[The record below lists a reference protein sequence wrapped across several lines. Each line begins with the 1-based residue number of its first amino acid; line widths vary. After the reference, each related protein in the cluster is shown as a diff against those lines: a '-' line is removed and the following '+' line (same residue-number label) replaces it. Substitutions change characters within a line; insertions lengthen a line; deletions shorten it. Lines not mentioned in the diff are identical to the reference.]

1 MRIFKFLAVSV
12 ILVVVGIAVSMA
24 YITQILDPNDL
35 KPTVVNAAKKE
46 QVDLQLNGNISWNFW
61 PWLSISVEKV
71 SASSPKWEFEADRL
85 EISLGILSLL
95 SDAIVIDQ
103 LIAIAPQVRFKPQLR
118 TIKSPHAEIDQL
130 SFSPIIIRRLKISD
144 GKIVELF
151 PELTLSR
158 IQVSIDSLTP
168 AASADLELSSYVN
181 FRKYQAPLGIIA
193 EITPTNAFD
202 GLTVK
207 NAEISSRNLNLSF
220 QGYLSTTLAGQY
232 SGEGKLTSDEFSPR
246 KWLRAGDFPVPNTS
260 DLTRFNKLTLE
271 TGIKL
276 SNEMI
281 SLRPFTL
288 MVDETSVDGKID
300 VLLAPFNVNLELLA
314 DHLNLDPYF
323 ADHKNEKSKERLEY
337 FWPPGTYK
345 LDIARLTFLGTQ
357 FAPLGADLG
366 ISSDE
371 ITLGRL
377 DAGILDGEIRAS
389 GTHLIAP
396 QITNLSGTLSEVQ
409 LAKLALAKPFHNLTG
424 QAQAS
429 FDLRGAGQNVEELL
443 GSLTG
448 PVRLKVKDAFLE
460 PLNISQS
467 LCQDMGAEIKV
478 QPNSFDTLRID
489 ADFQEGIAAIKRFES
504 RIGNSIIR
512 GSGRISLLSS
522 AANIQGSFQI
532 PSDGQLGYCRATDGL
547 HGKKL
552 PLVCRGQVRN
562 QTLECLVDSK
572 VLQDLAS
579 KNK

>member
-12 ILVVVGIAVSMA
+12 IVAVVGIAASMA

-35 KPTVVNAAKKE
+35 KPIVINTAKKE

-71 SASSPKWEFEADRL
+71 SASSTKWEFEADRL
-85 EISLGILSLL
+85 QLSLSILSLL
-95 SDAIVIDQ
+95 SEIVVIDQ
-103 LIAIAPQVRFKPQLR
+103 IIAMAPQVRIKPQIG
-118 TIKSPHAEIDQL
+118 TTKSPPAEIGHL
-130 SFSPIIIRRLKISD
+130 SFRPIIIRKVQISD
-144 GKIVELF
+144 GKIAELF

-158 IQVSIDSLTP
+158 IQLSIDSLDPT
-168 AASADLELSSYVN
+168 ALADLELSSYIN
-181 FRKYQAPLGIIA
+181 FRKYQAPLEIIA
-193 EITPTNAFD
+193 EITPKNEFN

-207 NAEISSRNLNLSF
+207 NAEISSRDLKLSF
-220 QGYLSTTLAGQY
+220 QGYLSATLAGQY
-232 SGEGKLTSDEFSPR
+232 SGEGKLTADKFSPR
-246 KWLRAGDFPVPNTS
+246 KWLRAGDFPVPNIS

-276 SNEMI
+276 SNDLI

-288 MVDETSVDGKID
+288 TVDETSIDGKVDI
-300 VLLAPFNVNLELLA
+300 LLTPFNVDLELLA
-314 DHLNLDPYF
+314 DHVNLDPYF
-323 ADHKNEKSKERLEY
+323 PDHKNENSKERLGY
-337 FWPPGTYK
+337 FWPSGTYK
-345 LDIARLTFLGTQ
+345 LDIAKLTLADTEFT
-357 FAPLGADLG
+357 PLGADLG

-377 DAGILDGEIRAS
+377 DAGIFDGEIRAS

-409 LAKLALAKPFHNLTG
+409 LAKLALAKPFHNLSG

-429 FDLRGAGQNVEELL
+429 FDLRGAGQSVDDLL

-448 PVRLKVKDAFLE
+448 PVRLKVKNAFLE

-467 LCQDMGAEIKV
+467 LCQDMGAKIKV
-478 QPNSFDTLRID
+478 APNSFDTLRID
-489 ADFQEGIAAIKRFES
+489 ADFQEGIAAIERFES
-504 RIGNSIIR
+504 RVGNSIIR

-522 AANIQGSFQI
+522 AANIQGSFEI
-532 PSDGQLGYCRATDGL
+532 SSDGQLGYCEATDVL
-547 HGKKL
+547 RGKKL

-562 QTLECLVDSK
+562 QTLKCSIDSQT
-572 VLQDLAS
+572 LQNLTL